1 MHRAR
6 CLEEIHAFGRSG
18 QRESTDMVE
27 AAGLAGQLFQLPIQ
41 ADGITLK
48 RGHIGIR
55 VQGVKS
61 TRRVPGRTRGEF
73 GSFDQNN
80 VFPSEFGEVVN
91 HAAADHT
98 AADYDYPS
106 MFSHFFIFLISLIL
120 KNYCPD

>member
-1 MHRAR
+1 MHRAG
-6 CLEEIHAFGRSG
+6 CLEEIHTFGRSD
-18 QRESTDMVE
+18 QRESTDMME

-61 TRRVPGRTRGEF
+61 TRRMPGRTRGEF
-73 GSFDQNN
+73 GSFDQND
-80 VFPSEFGEVVN
+80 VFPSEFGEVIN

-98 AADYDYPS
+98 ATYNDYLG
-106 MFSHFFIFLISLIL
+106 MFSHIL
-120 KNYCPD
+120 FSRLT